1 MACFWRWISGGSHAL
16 ETASVVDQYVADH
29 YYAVLLI
36 QGQGD
41 GIRRNLDENVFSIVA
56 VVVGSV
62 ILAIVFGNV
71 AMLVSNFN
79 ANETNYQRKMEV
91 IFATMNKLKL
101 PDALRERI
109 HQYYAHLW
117 QEYES
122 LDGDVVRFSRELTHT
137 LALEVGLFKY
147 MNLVMDIPFWKDC
160 SPDFVTQLVLNL
172 DVRVYLP
179 DDYVIRKGVV
189 GDELYMINRGIC
201 EVHVDNKRRRRDDDA
216 SHAHSHR
223 DKHSSAQEGT
233 SYDDGSHAREND
245 TPAGFHDDDEGD
257 DSRPAFQQMLARY
270 SSDRRNVLR
279 RMLQNCIERD
289 EIPFPWQRACAEELA
304 SRGPGP
310 LTSAEAAEMLVNR
323 IDVELV
329 DETIKYG
336 FQSFEI
342 REHGAPSNGGSLD
355 ESSEAAILQ
364 RLDRVEDVQSQMH
377 ELLHEVADVPVV
389 FCYGTTKP

>member
-1 MACFWRWISGGSHAL
+1 MIVWLFYSRYSHLMGIARLLWLVVLTTHYMACFWRWISGGSHAL

-172 DVRVYLP
+172 VVRVYLP

-201 EVHVDNKRRRRDDDA
+201 E
-216 SHAHSHR
+216 
-223 DKHSSAQEGT
+223 
-233 SYDDGSHAREND
+233 
-245 TPAGFHDDDEGD
+245 
-257 DSRPAFQQMLARY
+257 RPAFQQMLARY

-289 EIPFPWQRACAEELA
+289 EIPFPWQRVCAEELA

-310 LTSAEAAEMLVNR
+310 LTSAEAANMLVNR

-342 REHGAPSNGGSLD
+342 REHGAQSNGGSLD
-355 ESSEAAILQ
+355 DESEAAILQ
-364 RLDRVEDVQSQMH
+364 RLDRSSG
-377 ELLHEVADVPVV
+377 
-389 FCYGTTKP
+389 Y